1 VSTITVKRG
10 HRLAGPDLPTGKL
23 ELQEPP
29 VLPEPATQ
37 DMNSMVMM
45 LPMGIGAVLMVM
57 SLSGAAGSSPMTY
70 LLGGG
75 MGISMIAMSLG
86 QVGRASGERKK
97 KLSLERRDYLR
108 YIGQLRVKATK
119 AAVEQRRAVS
129 WNHPEPSTLW
139 SFVMGPRLWE
149 RRASHDDYGYVR
161 IGLGSQPAAL
171 VLDPPS
177 SKPIESLEPLSAISL
192 RRFVETFRNVAGVPT
207 VVRLRNYT
215 SLEFAGD
222 LPGAVGLVRSIIA
235 QLVTFHAPDE
245 LRLAVLTSEDDRNE
259 WDWVKW
265 LPHNAHPTGTDSAG
279 PLRLLASDYYDLV
292 DLVGSDILDRPDH
305 DLTVPPSPLE
315 PLVVIV
321 AHLALI
327 PQSSRLLGAGIRNVV
342 LLDITGLLRGGPK
355 VLRLTATEDQ
365 IEFPAGAGTGT
376 AVRDALSLVE
386 AEQLARLLAPQRTS
400 GAIDFVE
407 QPLNSD
413 FGLTTLLGIQ
423 DVHTY
428 DVAAQWR
435 PRSVQRA
442 RLSVPIGVT
451 EDGEVVELDLKEA
464 AQGGMGPHG
473 MLIGATGSGKSELL
487 RTLVLGLAATHSSE
501 ILNLV
506 LVDFKGGATFL
517 GMESLPHTSAMITN
531 LADELTLVDRMQ
543 DSINGEMNRRQEELR
558 RSGHP
563 SLFDYERARAAGKQ
577 LTPMPTLLIVVDEFS
592 ELLASKPEFMDLFV
606 SIGRLGRSL
615 GVHLLLAS
623 QRLDEGRIHKVE
635 GHLSYR
641 IALRTFSSMESR
653 SVIGVASAYELPS
666 EPGHGYLKIDTTNL
680 IRFKGAY
687 VSGAAPDSTAG
698 RLDADAE
705 DEIAAEVV
713 PFYTHSEPE
722 LPGTPDEDLVAAAAL
737 DSGKDAESAEAATE
751 DEDTAPTATGPT
763 LADVFI
769 ERLTDAG
776 PAARQVWLPPLT
788 ISPSL
793 DSLLPTILPD
803 PVRGMTVSDP
813 AQLGHLRVP
822 IGVTDR
828 PHEQLRD
835 LLVADLSSAAG
846 HVAVVGAPQSGKST
860 LLRTLLLAL
869 ALTHT
874 PDEVQYYGLD
884 FGGGGIMAISGLP
897 HFGSVA
903 TRLERD
909 RVVRTV
915 EELLQII
922 EHRENVFS
930 ASGVESMAAYREMRR
945 NGQVQDAHGDVFLVI
960 DGWYSL
966 KNDYNDLE
974 TKIGEIASRGLSF
987 GVHLMVAATRWSEIR
1002 PWLRDLLSTR
1012 FELRLGDTMESEVG
1026 SRKAARVPERPG
1038 HGITSAGLPFLA
1050 ALPRMDGVSDAS
1062 DLGTAS
1068 RAIAEEAQMFW
1079 PGDRAPAVRLL
1090 PTSLPST
1097 QLPRPEGDV
1106 RIAIG
1111 QDEQRLAPV
1120 WHDFETT
1127 PHLLVFGD
1135 DETGKTNL
1143 LRHTLQSI
1151 MSRYGPTEAKIVL
1164 GDPARQLDIEVP
1176 QSYRSGYAVD
1186 EESLRGLAK
1195 AAVVSLTPRIPD
1207 QSVTADRLAKR
1218 DWWQGPQLFVVLDDY
1233 QLLTGTGLSPLD
1245 PMVSLLAQGA
1255 YIGLHLIIAR
1265 STSGVM
1271 RAMSDP
1277 AVRRLWELGT
1287 PGVVFSYPK
1296 EEGKFLGEAV
1306 PRKLP
1311 AGRAQLVTRR
1321 GVRLIQTASALDA
1334 ASARDAVSARDA
1346 ASERTVV
1353 RT

>member
-10 HRLAGPDLPTGKL
+10 LRLAGPELPTGRL

-29 VLPEPATQ
+29 VLPEPPVQ
-37 DMNSMVMM
+37 DMSSLVMM

-57 SLSGAAGSSPMTY
+57 AFSGAAGSSPMTY

-75 MGISMIAMSLG
+75 MGVSMIAMSLG
-86 QVGRASGERKK
+86 QAGRASGERKR
-97 KLSLERRDYLR
+97 KLALERRDYLR
-108 YIGQLRVKATK
+108 YIAQLRVKAKK
-119 AAVEQRRAVS
+119 AGLEQRQAVA
-129 WNHPEPSTLW
+129 WNNPEPGDLW
-139 SFVMGPRLWE
+139 SFVMGSRLWE
-149 RRASHDDYGYVR
+149 RRPSHDDYGQVR

-171 VLDPPS
+171 VLEPPV

-192 RRFVETFRNVAGVPT
+192 RRFVEAYGRVSGIPT
-207 VVRLRNYT
+207 VVSLRHY
-215 SLEFAGD
+215 SSVEFAGE
-222 LPGAVGLVRSIIA
+222 LPGAVALIRSMIG

-245 LRLAVLTSEDDRNE
+245 MRLAILTSEVGRPE

-265 LPHNAHPTGTDSAG
+265 LPHNAHPTGGDAAG
-279 PLRLLASDYYDLV
+279 PFRMLACEYSDLIDLLGA
-292 DLVGSDILDRPDH
+292 DILDRPDH
-305 DLTVPPSPLE
+305 DPSVPPSIQE

-321 AHLALI
+321 AHLAHV
-327 PQSSRLLGAGIRNVV
+327 PQSSRLLGAGIRNVL
-342 LLDITGLLRGGPK
+342 LLDVTGLLRGGPM
-355 VLRLTATEDQ
+355 VLRLTVGGDQ
-365 IEFPAGAGTGT
+365 IEYPSGAGTSS
-376 AVRDALSLVE
+376 AHVDQLSLTATE
-386 AEQLARLLAPQRTS
+386 ELARLLAPQRTS

-423 DVHTY
+423 DVRTY
-428 DVAAQWR
+428 DLQAKWR
-435 PRSVQRA
+435 PRIAQRA
-442 RLSVPIGVT
+442 RLCVPIGVT
-451 EDGEVVELDLKEA
+451 ENGEVVELDLKES

-506 LVDFKGGATFL
+506 LVDFKGGATFM
-517 GMESLPHTSAMITN
+517 GMEGLPHTSAMITN

-543 DSINGEMNRRQEELR
+543 DSINGEMVRRQELLR

-563 SLFDYERARAAGKQ
+563 SLFEYERARAAGKQ
-577 LTPMPTLLIVVDEFS
+577 LAPMPTLLIVVDEFS
-592 ELLASKPEFMDLFV
+592 ELLASKPEFMELFV

-623 QRLDEGRIHKVE
+623 QRLDEGRIHRVE

-653 SVIGVASAYELPS
+653 SVIGAASAYELPS

-680 IRFKGAY
+680 VRFKAAY
-687 VSGAAPDSTAG
+687 VSGPAPESSTGRADTAG
-698 RLDADAE
+698 ELE
-705 DEIAAEVV
+705 FGTEVV
-713 PFYTHSEPE
+713 PFYTDTHPGLPARAQAAVPPPPGSEPV
-722 LPGTPDEDLVAAAAL
+722 DAVAA
-737 DSGKDAESAEAATE
+737 EAG
-751 DEDTAPTATGPT
+751 PTGTQAGPT
-763 LADVFI
+763 LADIFI
-769 ERLTDAG
+769 ERLAEAG

-788 ISPSL
+788 VSPTL

-813 AQLGHLRVP
+813 AQLSVLRVP
-822 IGVTDR
+822 IGLIDR

-835 LLVADLSSAAG
+835 LMVADLSGATG

-869 ALTHT
+869 SLTHT

-884 FGGGGIMAISGLP
+884 FGGGGIMSISGLP

-922 EHRENVFS
+922 EHRENTFS
-930 ASGVESMAAYREMRR
+930 QRGVESMNAYREMRR
-945 NGQVQDAHGDVFLVI
+945 RGEVKDPHGDVFLVI
-960 DGWYSL
+960 DGWFSL
-966 KNDYNDLE
+966 KNDYADLE
-974 TKIGEIASRGLSF
+974 AKIGELASRGLSF
-987 GVHLMVAATRWSEIR
+987 GVHLMIAATRWSEIR
-1002 PWLRDLLSTR
+1002 PWLRDLLGTR

-1038 HGITSAGLPFLA
+1038 HGLTSAGLPFLV
-1050 ALPRMDGVSDAS
+1050 ALPRMDGIGETS

-1068 RAIAEEAQMFW
+1068 RASAEEAQMFW

-1090 PTSLPST
+1090 PTNLAATALPG
-1097 QLPRPEGDV
+1097 PDGDL
-1106 RIAIG
+1106 RICLG
-1111 QDEQRLAPV
+1111 QDEQRLAAV
-1120 WHDFETT
+1120 RHDFEVT

-1151 MSRYGPTEAKIVL
+1151 ISRYSPSEAKIVL
-1164 GDPARQLDIEVP
+1164 GDPSRQLDVEVP
-1176 QSYRSGYAVD
+1176 PEYRSGYAVD
-1186 EESLRGLAK
+1186 EESLRALAK
-1195 AAVVSLTPRIPD
+1195 ASVVSLTPRIPN
-1207 QSVTADRLAKR
+1207 QAVTADRLAKR
-1218 DWWQGPQLFVVLDDY
+1218 DWWTGPQLFIVLDDY
-1233 QLLTGTGLSPLD
+1233 QLLTGSGLSPLD
-1245 PMVSLLAQGA
+1245 PMVSLLAQGT

-1265 STSGVM
+1265 STSGAM
-1271 RAMSDP
+1271 RAMMDP
-1277 AVRRLWELGT
+1277 AVRRLWELGA

-1296 EEGKFLGEAV
+1296 EEGKFIGEAV

-1321 GVRLIQTASALDA
+1321 GVRLIQTVTA
-1334 ASARDAVSARDA
+1334 ADTRQL
-1346 ASERTVV
+1346 RTSP
-1353 RT
+1353 